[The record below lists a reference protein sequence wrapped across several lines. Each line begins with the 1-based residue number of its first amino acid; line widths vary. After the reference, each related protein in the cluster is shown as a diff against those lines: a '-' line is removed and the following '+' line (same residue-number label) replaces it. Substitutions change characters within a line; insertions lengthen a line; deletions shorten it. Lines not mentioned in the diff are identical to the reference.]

1 MGRVQVVLVFHKD
14 REDRLTAEVYD
25 FVCSIGELID
35 KLSIEN
41 VKCYHANEGILAERR
56 RDKPDHKRISDL
68 EWKARKAGEHRVR
81 LRDEINR
88 RLAEAIERGRIGHAP
103 DVRTYELPG

>member
-1 MGRVQVVLVFHKD
+1 M
-14 REDRLTAEVYD
+14 AEFVYD

-41 VKCYHANEGILAERR
+41 IKCHDANNKIMSIRREGVI
-56 RDKPDHKRISDL
+56 DVQRIANL
-68 EWKARKAGEHRVR
+68 EAAARASGEQRVR

-88 RLAEAIERGRIGHAP
+88 RLAEAILRGGFACAQE
-103 DVRTYELPG
+103 VRTYGG

>member
-1 MGRVQVVLVFHKD
+1 M
-14 REDRLTAEVYD
+14 TPEVYD

-41 VKCYHANEGILAERR
+41 IKCHHANEGILVERR
-56 RDKPDHKRISDL
+56 RAQPNTARIAEL
-68 EWKARKAGEHRVR
+68 EWKARTSGEQRVR

-88 RLAEAIERGRIGHAP
+88 RLAEAVQRGRIGTAQE
-103 DVRTYELPG
+103 VRTYKLPEFGDAKE